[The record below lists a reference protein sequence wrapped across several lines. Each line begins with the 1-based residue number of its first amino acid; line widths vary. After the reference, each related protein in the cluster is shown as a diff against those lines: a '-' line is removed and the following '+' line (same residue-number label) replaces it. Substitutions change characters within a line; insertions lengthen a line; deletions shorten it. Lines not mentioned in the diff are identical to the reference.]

1 MGDIGSNNKYPYNS
15 LSNFSPHPFTIDGVL
30 CNSMEGFLQSLKF
43 KNPEM
48 QKEVC
53 LLVGKQA
60 KFKGKRKKWYKS
72 QTLYWQGKEYKRD
85 SNEYQELLDK
95 AYTEIYNNESFRE
108 ALKKT
113 KGILTHSMGKKKTNE
128 TVLTEKE
135 FCSRLMKLRESG
147 CL

>member
-1 MGDIGSNNKYPYNS
+1 
-15 LSNFSPHPFTIDGVL
+15 
-30 CNSMEGFLQSLKF
+30 
-43 KNPEM
+43 M

-95 AYTEIYNNESFRE
+95 AYTKIYNNESFRE

-113 KGILTHSMGKKKTNE
+113 KGILTHSMGKKKMNE

-135 FCSRLMKLRESG
+135 FCSRLMKLREGG

>member
-1 MGDIGSNNKYPYNS
+1 MGDIGSHNKYPYNS

-113 KGILTHSMGKKKTNE
+113 KGVLTHSMGKKKPNE

-135 FCSRLMKLRESG
+135 FCSRLMKLREGG

>member
-1 MGDIGSNNKYPYNS
+1 
-15 LSNFSPHPFTIDGVL
+15 
-30 CNSMEGFLQSLKF
+30 
-43 KNPEM
+43 M